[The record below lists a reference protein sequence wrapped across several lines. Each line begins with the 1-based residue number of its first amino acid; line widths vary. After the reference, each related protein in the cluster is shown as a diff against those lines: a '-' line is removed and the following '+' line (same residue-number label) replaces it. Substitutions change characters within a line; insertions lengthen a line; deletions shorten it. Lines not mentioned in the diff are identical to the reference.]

1 MEEEAKMIPGGD
13 AGEQEEEILAQKQ
26 LAEFNEF
33 LHSARAL
40 FNSDPT
46 RVSNYFTDWL
56 LCVKQTRSKI
66 KFRNETGLI
75 VIKVTNERT
84 THRFLITKENM
95 DQGPRFI
102 ADFNHLMVQLSS
114 NATER
119 KQDS

>member
-1 MEEEAKMIPGGD
+1 MEEESKVMPGGD

-46 RVSNYFTDWL
+46 RVSKVINTNFVNL
-56 LCVKQTRSKI
+56 LQTRSKI
-66 KFRNETGLI
+66 KYRHESGLI

-84 THRFLITKENM
+84 THRFHITKEYM
-95 DQGPRFI
+95 DSGPRFI
-102 ADFNHLMVQLSS
+102 GDFNRLMI
-114 NATER
+114 
-119 KQDS
+119 

>member
-1 MEEEAKMIPGGD
+1 M
-13 AGEQEEEILAQKQ
+13 
-26 LAEFNEF
+26 F
-33 LHSARAL
+33 
-40 FNSDPT
+40 
-46 RVSNYFTDWL
+46 
-56 LCVKQTRSKI
+56 CVKQTRSKI